1 MSLSPWCNGNHW
13 GTFSWKEQIHK
24 KNIFSSVLPQLP
36 ATMRCEEM
44 AAKGRKKLFKA
55 LLNEKEERENL
66 DLSACFFLLHLS
78 HTSLCPLNP
87 VPKEPRALTHCSD
100 QGTFTPISVKG
111 EGRIQLS
118 FLSRYFFYFMRQLVV
133 SIAKMFL
140 IGKNLTRVGKD
151 GKNPRG
157 ASHLKRATG
166 YRGWWDPRSRIQS
179 VRDRMAWKST
189 LELRAPP
196 GGKRRGRILK
206 WQREHWSDCVYLE
219 LSRQN

>member
-1 MSLSPWCNGNHW
+1 METTEAHFPEKNRYTKRISSLVFCP
-13 GTFSWKEQIHK
+13 
-24 KNIFSSVLPQLP
+24 SSLLQ
-36 ATMRCEEM
+36 TMRCEEI

-118 FLSRYFFYFMRQLVV
+118 FLSRYFFLFHE
-133 SIAKMFL
+133 
-140 IGKNLTRVGKD
+140 RVGSLNSQD
-151 GKNPRG
+151 VFDWQEP
-157 ASHLKRATG
+157 
-166 YRGWWDPRSRIQS
+166 D
-179 VRDRMAWKST
+179 KS
-189 LELRAPP
+189 
-196 GGKRRGRILK
+196 GKR
-206 WQREHWSDCVYLE
+206 W
-219 LSRQN
+219 